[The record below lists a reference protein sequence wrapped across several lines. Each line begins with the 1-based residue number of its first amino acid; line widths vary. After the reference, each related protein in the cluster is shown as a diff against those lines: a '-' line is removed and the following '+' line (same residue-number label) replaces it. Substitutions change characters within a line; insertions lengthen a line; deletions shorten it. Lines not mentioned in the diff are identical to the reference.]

1 MRWNKFT
8 LKTRSEVEVI
18 VISTLAEAGVEG
30 VEIEDKVPLTE
41 QDKQQMFVDILPD
54 GPADDGIAY
63 LNFYLDEKEDKEKLL
78 ANVKDALEE
87 LRMFVDIGEGTITE
101 SQTEDKDWINNWKQ
115 YFHQFYVDDI
125 LIIPS
130 WEEVKP
136 EDKDKMI
143 IHIDPGTAFGTG
155 MHETTQLCMRQL
167 KKYVKD
173 GMEILDVGTGTGY
186 FAILLSQSGHQVT
199 GIDLT
204 DAMLKEARDNAALYQ
219 VHPTFQ
225 QMDAQKLAFLDQ
237 SFDVVISRNLTW
249 TLPDPESA
257 YREWMRVLKKG
268 GILLNFDADYAS
280 NVRNQNTSASH
291 ISDTEVYG
299 HCGVTPELEQENASI
314 TLSMPMSRKQRPYW
328 DQEFL
333 ENIGFSRSGYDLSV
347 GQNILKEHDLKDAPM
362 FLVWGVR

>member
-1 MRWNKFT
+1 MKGTLNMNISNMNNIESRVQSYWTKRAHNFNIVRKNELNSSISERW
-8 LKTRSEVEVI
+8 REEI
-18 VISTLAEAGVEG
+18 VHFLPEG
-30 VEIEDKVPLTE
+30 KVL
-41 QDKQQMFVDILPD
+41 QI
-54 GPADDGIAY
+54 
-63 LNFYLDEKEDKEKLL
+63 
-78 ANVKDALEE
+78 
-87 LRMFVDIGEGTITE
+87 
-101 SQTEDKDWINNWKQ
+101 
-115 YFHQFYVDDI
+115 
-125 LIIPS
+125 
-130 WEEVKP
+130 
-136 EDKDKMI
+136 
-143 IHIDPGTAFGTG
+143 
-155 MHETTQLCMRQL
+155 
-167 KKYVKD
+167 
-173 GMEILDVGTGTGY
+173 
-186 FAILLSQSGHQVT
+186 

-225 QMDAQKLAFLDQ
+225 QMDAQKLAFWDQ